1 MSNSEMKGLVAAAA
15 AAAASMRPN
24 IGQKRKAEEQ
34 LGAAVAT
41 DFSSSTTSSASA
53 PTTTKKGRVTK
64 DVSMARQR
72 RLEQNRRAAIE
83 SRRRKKVMVAELQR
97 SVDFYTKSNLSLA
110 VHNRELEHKI
120 ILAKQRLQ
128 QMNATGEVK
137 EGDVSSGNVLSKPEE
152 VEVIAVTA
160 SRESKPVA
168 AVTDPLPVSTTATL
182 VNVKA
187 EQEKA
192 QLTAA
197 QALYNTM
204 GFPPAAARNAANNF
218 SQFAG
223 TTGSTS
229 VANNASEV
237 QPGNSS
243 TSSTDD
249 ASIKAEVAAALK
261 IAAGAESGK
270 KVADNVVVEVAAD
283 HDQYIEALHQFAI
296 QQTAVA
302 KAAAASANA
311 AIQAVN
317 CYKMIKAQG
326 GQCPTPL
333 PFVSLPQLP
342 KLQLPSMPT
351 VPMPPSPGCVQNV
364 SLKQP

>member
-1 MSNSEMKGLVAAAA
+1 MAC
-15 AAAASMRPN
+15 
-24 IGQKRKAEEQ
+24 
-34 LGAAVAT
+34 
-41 DFSSSTTSSASA
+41 SSSQTILTKVNTTLPLHSSQS
-53 PTTTKKGRVTK
+53 
-64 DVSMARQR
+64 Q
-72 RLEQNRRAAIE
+72 
-83 SRRRKKVMVAELQR
+83 VAELQR

-283 HDQYIEALHQFAI
+283 HDQYIEALHQVCSSPSRLVVMLSCAHDSHDRFLI
-296 QQTAVA
+296 LFLSSSLQQSLQSN
-302 KAAAASANA
+302 KL
-311 AIQAVN
+311 
-317 CYKMIKAQG
+317 
-326 GQCPTPL
+326 PL
-333 PFVSLPQLP
+333 QRQQLRLLMQLS
-342 KLQLPSMPT
+342 KLST
-351 VPMPPSPGCVQNV
+351 VTR
-364 SLKQP
+364 

>member
-1 MSNSEMKGLVAAAA
+1 MAC
-15 AAAASMRPN
+15 
-24 IGQKRKAEEQ
+24 
-34 LGAAVAT
+34 
-41 DFSSSTTSSASA
+41 SSSQTILTKVNTTLPLHSSQS
-53 PTTTKKGRVTK
+53 
-64 DVSMARQR
+64 Q
-72 RLEQNRRAAIE
+72 
-83 SRRRKKVMVAELQR
+83 VAELQR

-270 KVADNVVVEVAAD
+270 EVADNVVVEVAAD
-283 HDQYIEALHQFAI
+283 HDHYIEALHQVCSSPSRLVVMLSCAHDSHDRFLI
-296 QQTAVA
+296 LFLSSSLQHSLQSNKLPLQRQQLRLL
-302 KAAAASANA
+302 
-311 AIQAVN
+311 
-317 CYKMIKAQG
+317 M
-326 GQCPTPL
+326 
-333 PFVSLPQLP
+333 QLS
-342 KLQLPSMPT
+342 KLST
-351 VPMPPSPGCVQNV
+351 VTR
-364 SLKQP
+364 

>member
-1 MSNSEMKGLVAAAA
+1 VAC
-15 AAAASMRPN
+15 
-24 IGQKRKAEEQ
+24 
-34 LGAAVAT
+34 
-41 DFSSSTTSSASA
+41 SSSQTILTKVNTTLPLHSSQS
-53 PTTTKKGRVTK
+53 
-64 DVSMARQR
+64 Q
-72 RLEQNRRAAIE
+72 
-83 SRRRKKVMVAELQR
+83 VAELQR

-223 TTGSTS
+223 TTG
-229 VANNASEV
+229 
-237 QPGNSS
+237 NSS

-283 HDQYIEALHQFAI
+283 HDQYIEALHQVCSSPSRLVVMLSCAHDSHDRFLI
-296 QQTAVA
+296 LFLSSSLQHSLQSNKLPLQRQQLRLL
-302 KAAAASANA
+302 
-311 AIQAVN
+311 
-317 CYKMIKAQG
+317 M
-326 GQCPTPL
+326 
-333 PFVSLPQLP
+333 QLS
-342 KLQLPSMPT
+342 KLST
-351 VPMPPSPGCVQNV
+351 VTR
-364 SLKQP
+364 

>member
-1 MSNSEMKGLVAAAA
+1 M
-15 AAAASMRPN
+15 
-24 IGQKRKAEEQ
+24 
-34 LGAAVAT
+34 
-41 DFSSSTTSSASA
+41 
-53 PTTTKKGRVTK
+53 
-64 DVSMARQR
+64 
-72 RLEQNRRAAIE
+72 
-83 SRRRKKVMVAELQR
+83 AELQR

-270 KVADNVVVEVAAD
+270 EVADNVVVEVAAD
-283 HDQYIEALHQFAI
+283 HDHYIEALHQVCSSPSRLVVMLSCAHDSHDRFLI
-296 QQTAVA
+296 LFLSSSLQHSLQSNKLPLQRQQLRLL
-302 KAAAASANA
+302 
-311 AIQAVN
+311 
-317 CYKMIKAQG
+317 M
-326 GQCPTPL
+326 
-333 PFVSLPQLP
+333 QLS
-342 KLQLPSMPT
+342 KLST
-351 VPMPPSPGCVQNV
+351 VTR
-364 SLKQP
+364 

>member
-1 MSNSEMKGLVAAAA
+1 MAC
-15 AAAASMRPN
+15 
-24 IGQKRKAEEQ
+24 
-34 LGAAVAT
+34 
-41 DFSSSTTSSASA
+41 SSSQTILTKVNTTLPLHSSQS
-53 PTTTKKGRVTK
+53 
-64 DVSMARQR
+64 Q
-72 RLEQNRRAAIE
+72 
-83 SRRRKKVMVAELQR
+83 VAELQR

-261 IAAGAESGK
+261 IAADAESGK

-283 HDQYIEALHQFAI
+283 HDQYIEALNQVCSSPSRLVVMLSCAHDSHDRFLILFLSSSLQHSLQSNKLPLQR
-296 QQTAVA
+296 QQLRLL
-302 KAAAASANA
+302 
-311 AIQAVN
+311 
-317 CYKMIKAQG
+317 M
-326 GQCPTPL
+326 
-333 PFVSLPQLP
+333 QLS
-342 KLQLPSMPT
+342 KLST
-351 VPMPPSPGCVQNV
+351 VTR
-364 SLKQP
+364 

>member
-1 MSNSEMKGLVAAAA
+1 MAC
-15 AAAASMRPN
+15 
-24 IGQKRKAEEQ
+24 
-34 LGAAVAT
+34 
-41 DFSSSTTSSASA
+41 SSSQTILTKVNTTLPLHSSQS
-53 PTTTKKGRVTK
+53 
-64 DVSMARQR
+64 Q
-72 RLEQNRRAAIE
+72 
-83 SRRRKKVMVAELQR
+83 VAELQR

-137 EGDVSSGNVLSKPEE
+137 EDVSSGNVLSKPEE

-182 VNVKA
+182 VNVKV

-197 QALYNTM
+197 QALYNKM

-229 VANNASEV
+229 VANNAAEV

-249 ASIKAEVAAALK
+249 ASNKAEVAAALK

-270 KVADNVVVEVAAD
+270 EVADNVVVEVAAD
-283 HDQYIEALHQFAI
+283 HDQYIEALHQVCSSPSRLVVMLSCAHDSHDRFLI
-296 QQTAVA
+296 LFLSSSLQHSLQSNKLPLQRQQLRLL
-302 KAAAASANA
+302 
-311 AIQAVN
+311 
-317 CYKMIKAQG
+317 M
-326 GQCPTPL
+326 
-333 PFVSLPQLP
+333 QLS
-342 KLQLPSMPT
+342 KLST
-351 VPMPPSPGCVQNV
+351 VTR
-364 SLKQP
+364 